1 MGHLHR
7 MLVAAA
13 IVLLLAISAKPA
25 SASVIFNQRFPI
37 EQHRINDCNGEF
49 VLLTGEMHMLIRA
62 QPDGTNYIQ
71 INVHWIGTGANGNE
85 YILNSQHHSVT
96 TSTSFAETFRDRLIS
111 KGGAPNRHVL
121 ITASTDPP
129 SFDFTLDCRG

>member
-1 MGHLHR
+1 MSRLRR
-7 MLVAAA
+7 MLMGAAL
-13 IVLLLAISAKPA
+13 VLLLAGSAKPA
-25 SASVIFNQRFPI
+25 SAAVIFNERFPI
-37 EQHRINDCNGEF
+37 EQYRINDCNGEF
-49 VLLTGEMHMLIRA
+49 VLLTGEMHMLVRA
-62 QPDGTNYIQ
+62 QPDGTYYIK
-71 INVHWIGTGANGNE
+71 INVHWTGTGANGNE

-111 KGGAPNRHVL
+111 KGGAPNRHVI